1 MQHVRRGVTICA
13 NEMQQALLWPRPMTT
28 SRLSGLR
35 VDLMGR
41 RCSLTPCRARQR
53 SSRLTAQ
60 EQSSALPAM
69 TVSSTNAPLAA
80 IRGEEPSVG
89 VPKKATELVR
99 ICCSRATSDV
109 GGAFGHG
116 HAVASTSG
124 HLPCSRGRAAPGATA
139 SRARCHPRA
148 RAWRA
153 SRWTIRRSPTLS

>member
-1 MQHVRRGVTICA
+1 
-13 NEMQQALLWPRPMTT
+13 MQQALLWPRPMTT
-28 SRLSGLR
+28 SQLSGLR

-41 RCSLTPCRARQR
+41 RCSFTPCRARQR
-53 SSRLTAQ
+53 SSRLTVQ

-99 ICCSRATSDV
+99 ICCARATSAS
-109 GGAFGHG
+109 GAR
-116 HAVASTSG
+116 SG
-124 HLPCSRGRAAPGATA
+124 TGTRSPEPRATCPARRGRAAPGATA

-148 RAWRA
+148 RTWRA
-153 SRWTIRRSPTLS
+153 SLWANRALANTCVSPDATRTGPFAED